1 MKSLLYVNGKKIS
14 KIAGDHH
21 GFMKIKFN
29 NLLQRN
35 SKIVVIYNNPK
46 FYNALLVASLAIY
59 LFVIIY
65 FIKLDNIGGKER
77 N

>member
-1 MKSLLYVNGKKIS
+1 
-14 KIAGDHH
+14 
-21 GFMKIKFN
+21 MKIKFN

-46 FYNALLVASLAIY
+46 FYNALLVVSLAIY